1 MQAIGDHHVFLPHAQ
16 SALLTT
22 MQPKRI
28 SRKKSAK
35 ISRKKSAAI
44 RNQPQSEV
52 SRNQKSAS
60 LSAQAPCPVVS
71 PELLDFCISIVPF
84 TCSIQ
89 TMNTT
94 LHAPARNL
102 IIVRAQIQAPG
113 GRFSASPR
121 EGIMHP
127 ARGATGRPQWTMLG
141 TVHASIFFAIVA
153 AISISTYQISRLP
166 P

>member
-1 MQAIGDHHVFLPHAQ
+1 MFFFPMHSRHCSLPC
-16 SALLTT
+16 
-22 MQPKRI
+22 
-28 SRKKSAK
+28 SRKESAERSQLKSAER
-35 ISRKKSAAI
+35 S
-44 RNQPQSEV
+44 QPQSEI

-94 LHAPARNL
+94 LHAPARNM
-102 IIVRAQIQAPG
+102 IIVRAPIQAP
-113 GRFSASPR
+113 RRLFSASPR